1 MPGTD
6 YRASALQAGGN
17 MEGKE
22 VRFGVAN
29 SALWATVTTDTSCD
43 WKLDGV
49 SQGRLNVYDAKVV
62 KTTAGEH
69 FLQATSADGQ
79 MKWQGMVK
87 ADPSELREV

>member
-1 MPGTD
+1 MW
-6 YRASALQAGGN
+6 AQSAA
-17 MEGKE
+17 
-22 VRFGVAN
+22 
-29 SALWATVTTDTSCD
+29 ALLVTTDTSLRLEAR
-43 WKLDGV
+43 WR

>member
-1 MPGTD
+1 MTAQVKMLRSLLLSLFGLCLPSLMW
-6 YRASALQAGGN
+6 AQSAA
-17 MEGKE
+17 
-22 VRFGVAN
+22 
-29 SALWATVTTDTSCD
+29 ALLVTTDTSCD